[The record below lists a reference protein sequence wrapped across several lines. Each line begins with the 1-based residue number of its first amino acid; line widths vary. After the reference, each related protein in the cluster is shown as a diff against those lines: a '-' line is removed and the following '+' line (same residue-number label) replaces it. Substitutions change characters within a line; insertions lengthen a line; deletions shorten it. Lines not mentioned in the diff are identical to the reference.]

1 MRREDQE
8 NAVAVVDAVGD
19 VVHDVLA
26 GPEVPLVDA
35 QPHAPVILQHR
46 KQLAVYPVQ
55 VPLGVGHEDVVPE
68 VATSRPA
75 APSATPASF
84 VEAEAQVPAE
94 AEEDGEEEEEGEE
107 AREGDGEDFSVRTQ

>member
-1 MRREDQE
+1 M
-8 NAVAVVDAVGD
+8 
-19 VVHDVLA
+19 LA

-35 QPHAPVILQHR
+35 QPQAPVILQHR
-46 KQLAVYPVQ
+46 QQLALYPVP
-55 VPLGVGHEDVVPE
+55 VLLVPE

-107 AREGDGEDFSVRTQ
+107 ETRDGDGEDFSVRTQ